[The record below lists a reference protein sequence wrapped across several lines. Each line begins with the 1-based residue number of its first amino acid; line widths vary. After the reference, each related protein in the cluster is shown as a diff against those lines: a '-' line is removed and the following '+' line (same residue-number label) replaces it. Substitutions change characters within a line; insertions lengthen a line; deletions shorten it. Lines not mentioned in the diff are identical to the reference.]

1 MVKKKTQTFTF
12 GTPKIYDKIRL
23 QDEDGLIDVIKIS
36 DDDGEDWTKVDY
48 LGQDTVFEET
58 PNTEEYSLEYSI

>member
-1 MVKKKTQTFTF
+1 MVKKKHRLLHF

-36 DDDGEDWTKVDY
+36 DDDGERLDKGRLPWTRHR
-48 LGQDTVFEET
+48 
-58 PNTEEYSLEYSI
+58 I

>member
-1 MVKKKTQTFTF
+1 MTVK
-12 GTPKIYDKIRL
+12 
-23 QDEDGLIDVIKIS
+23 
-36 DDDGEDWTKVDY
+36 DWTKVDY